1 MTQRVESENN
11 TIKLK
16 GLHTASLVY
25 LIQQI
30 HIRLEKKK
38 QYTEFEN
45 QKTQNII
52 TSILHI
58 NKKFFESIIQI
69 LKEFLIPNILI
80 IAKKRISKSILYEAI
95 QISLNLN
102 LDTLKL
108 FVVILSKSAS
118 AFFNILLIP
127 LRWYNNQAVQLS
139 ENTIRASPS
148 IQLFNTS
155 QSISIHSNFNLEY
168 FYLDIIC
175 GGNIFIAE
183 LKENITDYQKYANYK
198 KNI

>member
-38 QYTEFEN
+38 QYAEFEN

-102 LDTLKL
+102 LDTLDKRVRHSEL
-108 FVVILSKSAS
+108 ALKR
-118 AFFNILLIP
+118 NYLGLG
-127 LRWYNNQAVQLS
+127 WYNNQAVQLS